1 MRGEESE
8 ITGTEALERGSSGWG
23 LASELYLASGTLE
36 VRCVSL
42 GGETINLYGGAYR
55 LQFTPPQGS
64 DPPTLA
70 AQSALV

>member
-1 MRGEESE
+1 MRSQ
-8 ITGTEALERGSSGWG
+8 ALKPPERGSSGWG

-42 GGETINLYGGAYR
+42 EGKTSNKLVRRGTQALTRSFSAGVRSPY
-55 LQFTPPQGS
+55 P
-64 DPPTLA
+64 A